1 MFCRNC
7 GKEIPDQVRFCP
19 ACGCQL
25 KQTSATPQQSVENPD
40 QLISQQHVY
49 NQSQATS
56 QTVTQQQGMI
66 AQQTV
71 NQKSEKREKV
81 RKKWKTEAG
90 IVTIIIGALL
100 MIVGGAAIDDGGLPI
115 FILGISIVCCG
126 GYHLSN
132 VTDKVEGITKIIGGS
147 LTFLTGVFIMFDID
161 FYDLELT
168 VTLGS
173 ILFLTAG
180 IVIVACKNKKN
191 AGITEF
197 WLGLSLVLLGCIM
210 DITYADFFVAC
221 AMGLVMIT
229 NGGTRWSFWRR
240 KFENGNMKK

>member
-7 GKEIPDQVRFCP
+7 GKEIPDQVKFCP
-19 ACGCQL
+19 SCGCQL
-25 KQTSATPQQSVENPD
+25 KQTSATPQQSVETR
-40 QLISQQHVY
+40 
-49 NQSQATS
+49 NQSE
-56 QTVTQQQGMI
+56 VQQPEI
-66 AQQTV
+66 
-71 NQKSEKREKV
+71 KKRV
-81 RKKWKTEAG
+81 RDKWKTETG
-90 IVTIIIGALL
+90 IVALIIGVLL
-100 MIVGGAAIDDGGLPI
+100 MICGGAVIDDGGLPI

-197 WLGLSLVLLGCIM
+197 WLGLSLVFLGCIM

-240 KFENGNMKK
+240 KFESE